1 METIKENIIWQSE
14 NRQIRLPFTDMELMM
29 FAMVYRELL
38 KKTKKENIF
47 EWIELIPQHK
57 LWWNIF

>member
-29 FAMVYRELL
+29 FAMVYKKLL
-38 KKTKKENIF
+38 KITKKENIF
-47 EWIELIPQHK
+47 EWIELKPCK
-57 LWWNIF
+57 KWNVIF